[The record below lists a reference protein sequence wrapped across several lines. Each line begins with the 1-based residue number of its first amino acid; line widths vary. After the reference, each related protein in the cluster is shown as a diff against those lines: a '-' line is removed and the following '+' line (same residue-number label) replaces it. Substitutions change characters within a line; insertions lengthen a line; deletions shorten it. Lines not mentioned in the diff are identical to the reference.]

1 MNVAMKFED
10 DIFISYAH
18 LDNVPPFED
27 QPGWVSRFHRSVE
40 IRVAQLL
47 GKKPKIWRDQK
58 LQGNDIFAQEL
69 VDRLAKVATLVCVLS
84 ESYVQSSWCNR
95 ELDEFWKNATGDLS
109 AAQAN
114 RVRVFKVV
122 KMPVPPERH
131 PPPVKP
137 LLGYDFYKLDPETGT
152 AMELDPSVDPALG
165 KDYWVQ
171 VNTLSDQIAKLLRS
185 LSEGPGPEPPPG
197 DRSTVY
203 LAHTSFDLKDEH
215 DAIRRDLLRHGHR
228 VLPDVALPL
237 NAEELKVLVGK
248 QLTSCQ
254 LAVHLIGRNF
264 GVVPEGSNES
274 VVSLQNSIA
283 AEYCGVGKLRR
294 LIWMPPGLEAKDER
308 QRELIAALKND
319 ERTYRQGD
327 LLETSLED
335 LKTVIHQQLETLRSA
350 DAAPPRKPPGEV
362 IRLYLIC
369 DQRDLEQTRPLE
381 DYLFNQGLEVIL
393 PVFEED
399 EKRVRLYHEQNLSSC
414 EAFLFYFGAGDESW
428 LRSNLRDLDKSSGY
442 GRERPLLGSAVYVAP
457 PSAPR
462 KEHLHTHLATVIR
475 PQGDFD
481 PADLQPFLSEIRN
494 ARARHT
500 D

>member
-1 MNVAMKFED
+1 
-10 DIFISYAH
+10 
-18 LDNVPPFED
+18 
-27 QPGWVSRFHRSVE
+27 
-40 IRVAQLL
+40 
-47 GKKPKIWRDQK
+47 
-58 LQGNDIFAQEL
+58 
-69 VDRLAKVATLVCVLS
+69 
-84 ESYVQSSWCNR
+84 
-95 ELDEFWKNATGDLS
+95 
-109 AAQAN
+109 
-114 RVRVFKVV
+114 
-122 KMPVPPERH
+122 MP
-131 PPPVKP
+131 
-137 LLGYDFYKLDPETGT
+137 L
-152 AMELDPSVDPALG
+152 
-165 KDYWVQ
+165 
-171 VNTLSDQIAKLLRS
+171 
-185 LSEGPGPEPPPG
+185 
-197 DRSTVY
+197 
-203 LAHTSFDLKDEH
+203 
-215 DAIRRDLLRHGHR
+215 
-228 VLPDVALPL
+228 
-237 NAEELKVLVGK
+237 
-248 QLTSCQ
+248 
-254 LAVHLIGRNF
+254 
-264 GVVPEGSNES
+264 
-274 VVSLQNSIA
+274 
-283 AEYCGVGKLRR
+283 
-294 LIWMPPGLEAKDER
+294 GLEAKDER
-308 QRELIAALKND
+308 QREFIAALKID

-369 DQRDLEQTRPLE
+369 DQRDREQTRPLE

-442 GRERPLLGSAVYVAP
+442 GRERPLLASAVYVAP